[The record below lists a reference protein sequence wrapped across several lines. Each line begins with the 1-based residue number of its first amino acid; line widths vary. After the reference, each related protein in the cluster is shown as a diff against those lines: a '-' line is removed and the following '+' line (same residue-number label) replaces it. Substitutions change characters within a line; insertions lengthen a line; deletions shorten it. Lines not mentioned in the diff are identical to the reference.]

1 MDQSLLP
8 NIYDFISKTY
18 PFSQLSPLEMDAV
31 ATAVK
36 ISYHQPGDILD
47 NADLAGAGLYLVRTG
62 ACEELTKPD
71 GKLRARMGVGDTF
84 GYTQID
90 KQGQS
95 DYKVRF
101 LENSLIYFINR
112 NVLKLIFEK
121 NKAVGSYFSSNDR
134 VRLHS
139 SQAAATAR
147 REASGAGRTVFEAA
161 TRHIPLMQEGDTI
174 QEVAAALRD
183 THSEMAVIA
192 RGDLPEGVITK
203 TDISNRAVA
212 CGLPATAKASEI
224 MSRGVISIEGSEPIE
239 RALELMVMNNIECL
253 PVTDHGRFTG
263 VITPTRMLRDSRL
276 ESVYLLRDVTNAD
289 SIKALP
295 LLSHRVKGIFTGMLA
310 AGMPPHDVQRMM
322 SRIADVFYEKI
333 ISLNIK
339 QAGTPPCRFAWFAA
353 GSLARCEVQFLSDQD
368 NGIILEKDPG
378 EEGMEYFARLSDA
391 VCHDLDSCGYPLCDG
406 NYMASNPKWRVTL
419 EQWERNYSSWIADT
433 TQNAI
438 LNSMVF
444 LDIRHLH
451 GDAELTSAL
460 KRHLSDEVNAN
471 SRFLATLCTISTTV
485 APPLGTFRQFVL
497 TKDGKNEPYFNI
509 KKQAVNLI
517 VELARLYGL
526 AARSQETDT
535 YARLKAARA
544 AGVLRDE
551 DYRDLAEA
559 YTFINSVRFTHQLNS
574 IKSGA
579 KLTNNLPPSE
589 LSQFERNHLR
599 DAFRIISR
607 QQQAANVKFASGRGI
622 L

>member
-18 PFSQLSPLEMDAV
+18 PFSQLSQLEMDAV

-36 ISYHQPGDILD
+36 ISYHAPGDILD
-47 NADLAGAGLYLVRTG
+47 NEDLAGAGLYMVRTG
-62 ACEELTKPD
+62 ACEEINKRD

-90 KQGQS
+90 KQGES

-101 LENSLIYFINR
+101 LENTLLYFINSK
-112 NVLKLIFEK
+112 VLKLIFEK

-139 SQAAATAR
+139 SQAAAAAR

-161 TRHIPLMQEGDTI
+161 TRHIPVMQETSTI
-174 QEVAAALRD
+174 QDVAVALRD

-192 RGDLPEGVITK
+192 SGDAPVGVITK
-203 TDISNRAVA
+203 TDISNRAMA
-212 CGLPATAKASEI
+212 SGLPATSRASEI
-224 MSRGVISIEGSEPIE
+224 MSRGIISIEGSEPVE
-239 RALELMVMNNIECL
+239 HALELMVMNNIKCL
-253 PVTDHGRFTG
+253 PVTDNGRFTG
-263 VITPTRMLRDSRL
+263 IITPTRMLRDSRL
-276 ESVYLLRDVTNAD
+276 ESVYLLRDVSNAED
-289 SIKALP
+289 FSVLP
-295 LLSHRVKGIFTGMLA
+295 QLSHRVKGIFTGMLA
-310 AGMPPHDVQRMM
+310 AGMAPHDVQRMM
-322 SRIADVFYEKI
+322 SRIADVFYQKI

-339 QAGTPPCRFAWFAA
+339 KAGTPPCPFAWFAA

-378 EEGMEYFARLSDA
+378 EEGAEYFRKLSEA
-391 VCHDLDSCGYPLCDG
+391 VCHDLDSCGYPLCEG

-419 EQWERNYSSWIADT
+419 EKWEENYSSWIADN
-433 TQNAI
+433 TQTAI

-444 LDIRHLH
+444 LDIRHLY
-451 GDAELTSAL
+451 GNEKLTASL
-460 KRHLSDEVNAN
+460 KRHLMDEVNAN
-471 SRFLATLCTISTTV
+471 SRFLATLCTISTNV

-497 TKDGKNEPYFNI
+497 TKDGENEPYFNI

-517 VELARLYGL
+517 VEMARLYAL
-526 AARSQETDT
+526 AARSGETDT
-535 YARLKAARA
+535 YARLDAARE
-544 AGVLRDE
+544 AGVLRD
-551 DYRDLAEA
+551 DDCRDLEEA
-559 YTFINSVRFTHQLNS
+559 YTFINSVRFSHQLNS
-574 IKSGA
+574 MKSGA

-599 DAFRIISR
+599 DAFRIIAR
-607 QQQAANVKFASGRGI
+607 QQQAAKVRFAGGKGI